1 MDEQSFVHRPSGV
14 AVSLVLTPQTFA
26 RTAPNRQRLSARS
39 TPASQV
45 FLVRRLTAALL
56 VTLAVVLAAQVFSAV
71 RSSHSPA
78 ARPASLTV
86 HVVQPGESLW
96 TIARAVRPHGDLSH
110 LVDAMIRANGGSTI
124 QVGQE
129 LAIPG

>member
-1 MDEQSFVHRPSGV
+1 M
-14 AVSLVLTPQTFA
+14 SLVLTPQSFA
-26 RTAPNRQRLSARS
+26 RTSPGPALASTFEFRS
-39 TPASQV
+39 DSRPTSHV
-45 FLVRRLTAALL
+45 FLVRRLVAALL
-56 VTLAVVLAAQVFSAV
+56 VTLAVVMAGQVFSAV
-71 RSSHSPA
+71 RSSNATSTRPA
-78 ARPASLTV
+78 ALTV